1 MITILKKLMNYFL
14 KLSLIKF
21 IFLFHVFISC
31 SGSATDDGN
40 TGPVDPVEIIPSN
53 LTLTIDVVGS
63 NNVNPNGNG
72 SGVVKFTANA
82 TNAVS
87 YSFRFGTGDS
97 QTTSGSAEYTYTDQ
111 GTKTYNVKVLAYSK
125 TNNYISVD
133 KSVTVYVKKDS
144 EQGLLELLAGSSS
157 RTWKIN
163 AAQDAHFSNGAPDK
177 KYPTYWEG
185 YAFSKNSSGFYD
197 DEYIFNVDGTYKHK
211 TNKTVFGKATYLTN
225 DFGSTS
231 QPTNSSGEIENYPL
245 DDYQSN
251 FIAIKDGEENKLEIT
266 GKGFVGF
273 YVGEHNY
280 TIECYDSDNIFL
292 RSKDDQ
298 DVAWYVWLTAKTVST
313 INPKDQFTNLVWS
326 DEFNVSGA
334 LDSNKWVHEVG
345 DSWYNNEVQ
354 SYTSRLDNSKVE
366 DGKLKII
373 AKKESY
379 NGNNYTSARIISNT
393 KKDFTYG
400 RVDIR
405 AKIPGTKGTWPALW
419 MLGSNFKSVTWPKC
433 GEIDILESAQ
443 VNNFK
448 VQSTVH
454 HPDKY
459 GDGDTHISN
468 DYTDITEKFYVYSLV
483 WTKQA
488 LTFYVDDKPHHLVGN
503 SCALPFNWDQ
513 FIILNVAMGGNMGGE
528 IAPDFISD
536 TMEIDYVRIYQ

>member
-1 MITILKKLMNYFL
+1 MGLV
-14 KLSLIKF
+14 KF
-21 IFLFHVFISC
+21 IFFFHLLISC
-31 SGSATDDGN
+31 SGSTTDDGD
-40 TGPVDPVEIIPSN
+40 TGPVDPVEIIPTN

-72 SGVVKFTANA
+72 SGIVKFIAKAN
-82 TNAVS
+82 NAVS

-97 QTTSGSAEYTYTDQ
+97 KTRSGSAEYTYTVQ
-111 GTKTYNVKVLAYSK
+111 GTKTYSVKVLAYSS
-125 TNNYISVD
+125 TNNYISID

-144 EQGLLELLAGSSS
+144 EQSLLELLAGSSS

-163 AAQDAHFSNGAPDK
+163 SAQDAHFSNGAADK

-185 YAFSKNSSGFYD
+185 YAFSKTNSGFYD

-251 FIAIKDGEENKLEIT
+251 FVAKKDGEENKLEIT

-326 DEFNVSGA
+326 DEFNVNGA
-334 LDSNKWVHEVG
+334 INSEKWVHEVG

-400 RVDIR
+400 RVDIK

-433 GEIDILESAQ
+433 GEIDILEAAQ
-443 VNNFK
+443 VNDFK

-459 GDGDTHISN
+459 GGDGDTHISN
-468 DYTDITEKFYVYSLV
+468 DYTDITEKFYIYSLV
-483 WTKQA
+483 WTKEA

-503 SCALPFNWDQ
+503 SCALPFNWNQ

-528 IAPDFISD
+528 IASDFVSD

>member
-1 MITILKKLMNYFL
+1 MNYFL

-53 LTLTIDVVGS
+53 LTLNIEVVGS

-251 FIAIKDGEENKLEIT
+251 FIAIKEI
-266 GKGFVGF
+266 
-273 YVGEHNY
+273 
-280 TIECYDSDNIFL
+280 C
-292 RSKDDQ
+292 
-298 DVAWYVWLTAKTVST
+298 WL
-313 INPKDQFTNLVWS
+313 L
-326 DEFNVSGA
+326 
-334 LDSNKWVHEVG
+334 
-345 DSWYNNEVQ
+345 
-354 SYTSRLDNSKVE
+354 NSKKK
-366 DGKLKII
+366 KL
-373 AKKESY
+373 
-379 NGNNYTSARIISNT
+379 
-393 KKDFTYG
+393 
-400 RVDIR
+400 
-405 AKIPGTKGTWPALW
+405 
-419 MLGSNFKSVTWPKC
+419 
-433 GEIDILESAQ
+433 
-443 VNNFK
+443 
-448 VQSTVH
+448 
-454 HPDKY
+454 
-459 GDGDTHISN
+459 
-468 DYTDITEKFYVYSLV
+468 
-483 WTKQA
+483 
-488 LTFYVDDKPHHLVGN
+488 
-503 SCALPFNWDQ
+503 
-513 FIILNVAMGGNMGGE
+513 
-528 IAPDFISD
+528 
-536 TMEIDYVRIYQ
+536 